1 MSFTTKWRRLGR
13 YFHRLCRAGDSA
25 DSLQRAD
32 EKAYKMGYSDVYGGL
47 NMTRAAKDIVKAAI
61 QLPENERVQVVEQL
75 LASLEPESDEDVDS
89 AWAAEIERRSRQIK
103 EGTVSLIPWEE
114 VKSQARKR
122 ARAKK

>member
-1 MSFTTKWRRLGR
+1 
-13 YFHRLCRAGDSA
+13 
-25 DSLQRAD
+25 
-32 EKAYKMGYSDVYGGL
+32 MGYSESRGGSK
-47 NMTRAAKDIVKAAI
+47 MTRAAKDIVEAAI

-75 LASLEPESDEDVDS
+75 MVSLEPESDEDVDS
-89 AWAAEIERRSRQIK
+89 AWVAEIERRSRQIK